1 VHNGP
6 FSFVA
11 DFLSMAME
19 NPKFEIRKS
28 VDLTSDFG
36 FRISDLPG
44 RFHHRHDLSSQA
56 VDVFLLGSGDGFAQF
71 ENE

>member
-28 VDLTSDFG
+28 VDLTSDFE
-36 FRISDLPG
+36 FRIY
-44 RFHHRHDLSSQA
+44 Q
-56 VDVFLLGSGDGFAQF
+56 GDSIIDTI
-71 ENE
+71 